1 MNIFLNKSL
10 NKNSYVRNVDIFGSD
25 LTINLL
31 AFYIILIASKATAL
45 PIGYSLFMISII
57 FIGNHLL
64 KHRNVDKIVIYLSII
79 WMLINATHALVFS
92 VKFDFL
98 FNVRFILIY
107 LILPSLILKT
117 YGFDFLLRMEKI
129 IFKLT
134 LISLPLFLFNNIF
147 NGFLSNFRN
156 IFAPFTRDALL
167 SNPGYWSIGI
177 YTNIEATASIGQIS
191 VIRNAGFMWE
201 PGYFALVL
209 VFALLIHWKRQK
221 MKVDIRATVYI
232 VAVLTTFSTAGYF
245 SIFLIL
251 ISLFSKK
258 INFFNAAFIIIISS
272 IFVNNIYKTS
282 FMKGKIDN
290 YLIAVYD
297 DKFNYAHQYEA
308 IKLNRFQIALYD
320 IDRIKNYPFGFGS
333 NDRYNFGE
341 VELLGTNG
349 FTGLIR
355 VWGIPVFLFFIY
367 AIYKFVSINNQP
379 LFKIQLFL
387 HLFSLIVV
395 LFSQN
400 IQNNI
405 LFYFIV
411 LYGYVY
417 TANKEM
423 ALKFSNRKNF

>member
-290 YLIAVYD
+290 YLIM
-297 DKFNYAHQYEA
+297 
-308 IKLNRFQIALYD
+308 
-320 IDRIKNYPFGFGS
+320 
-333 NDRYNFGE
+333 
-341 VELLGTNG
+341 
-349 FTGLIR
+349 LINT
-355 VWGIPVFLFFIY
+355 
-367 AIYKFVSINNQP
+367 KP
-379 LFKIQLFL
+379 L
-387 HLFSLIVV
+387 SLID
-395 LFSQN
+395 F
-400 IQNNI
+400 
-405 LFYFIV
+405 
-411 LYGYVY
+411 
-417 TANKEM
+417 K
-423 ALKFSNRKNF
+423 